1 MDWVFGLTMTVIGM
15 AVTFLT
21 LYLLTWVIRLLIKLY
36 PFEKKEEESKG

>member
-36 PFEKKEEESKG
+36 PFEKKEEEGKG